1 MPWTCVDLRGVERY
15 NSTKRRLAFL
25 PRPGS
30 LDERQ
35 TPAAGEPSNRD
46 PLLVPSKNVR
56 MPAHGRYRIPHVIG
70 ACRPRML
77 WRLSMVD
84 VYYNTRYM
92 VRKPRAERR
101 VLTEGLDTEP
111 GAMDVDVHR

>member
-1 MPWTCVDLRGVERY
+1 M
-15 NSTKRRLAFL
+15 
-25 PRPGS
+25 
-30 LDERQ
+30 
-35 TPAAGEPSNRD
+35 
-46 PLLVPSKNVR
+46 NVLNK
-56 MPAHGRYRIPHVIG
+56 GRHTLKLVIG

-84 VYYNTRYM
+84 VDYNTRYM

-111 GAMDVDVHR
+111 GAMDVDMHR